1 MCNSPEFRSN
11 PFGRP
16 VQHIQAE
23 AQRAADAQSRAIE
36 KLVGDSEAKT
46 KEITENVQREVTKQ
60 VDAIKSMTPNMAQA
74 NKFTPAAART
84 GASDNQGVRKKKSKK
99 SSIIDANRGVASLRN
114 PLNIGGSGAGNGTGP
129 NLG

>member
-23 AQRAADAQSRAIE
+23 AQRTADAKDREIQKTIQE
-36 KLVGDSEAKT
+36 SEARNESIAKELQKT
-46 KEITENVQREVTKQ
+46 VDRQVQAVQTL
-60 VDAIKSMTPNMAQA
+60 TP
-74 NKFTPAAART
+74 KFTPQATRS

-114 PLNIGGSGAGNGTGP
+114 PLNIGNASSGNSGTGP
-129 NLG
+129 NIG